1 MSETKLGS
9 SNGESFMVQEK
20 PTKKSAKKK
29 KQQTKKSTTLT
40 VEEAVSA
47 FVGKVDNLHKIAV
60 EKVDHDKYR
69 VNVWTVVEQPDRI
82 CDAYN
87 IIQSYFM
94 QFKDGKLTDL
104 TIEPKKDTNPWW

>member
-1 MSETKLGS
+1 MSKSKLDFSDGVS
-9 SNGESFMVQEK
+9 SMVQEK
-20 PTKKSAKKK
+20 PTKKSSKKK
-29 KQQTKKSTTLT
+29 KRQNKKLPVLT

-47 FVGKVDNLHKIAV
+47 FVGEVDNLHKISV
-60 EKVDHDKYR
+60 ENVNDGKYR

-94 QFKDGKLTDL
+94 KFKDGKLTDL
-104 TIEPKKDTNPWW
+104 TIEPKEDTNPW

>member
-1 MSETKLGS
+1 MSKSKLDFSDGAS
-9 SNGESFMVQEK
+9 MVQEK
-20 PTKKSAKKK
+20 PTKKFSKKK
-29 KQQTKKSTTLT
+29 KQQSKKPPVLT

-47 FVGKVDNLHKIAV
+47 FVGEVDNLHKIAV